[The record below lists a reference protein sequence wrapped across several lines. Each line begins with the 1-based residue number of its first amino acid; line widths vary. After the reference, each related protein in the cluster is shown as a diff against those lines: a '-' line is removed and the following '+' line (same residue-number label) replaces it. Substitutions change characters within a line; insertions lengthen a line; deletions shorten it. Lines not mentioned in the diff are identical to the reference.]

1 MDELKILVVDDE
13 SRMRKLVKDFLVKK
27 QYKVLEAGDGEEAIE
42 VFFGNKDISLI
53 ILDVMMPK
61 MNGYEL
67 TKKIREI
74 TNIPIIILSAKT
86 LDSEKILGL
95 DLGADDYLTK
105 PFNPLEVV
113 ARVKSLLRRCY
124 EFKLDNVEESK
135 KILKVG
141 ELVLNEETVSLTKNG
156 EEIQLTPTE
165 FKILALL
172 MSNPGRVYTKVQ
184 IYENINGEYF
194 KNDDGALMV
203 HIYRIREKI
212 EDDSKNP
219 MYLKTVR
226 GLGYKIEKI

>member
-1 MDELKILVVDDE
+1 MKRRILIAEDDEDIVGLLRLYLEKDGYEVIAIDNGADALKI
-13 SRMRKLVKDFLVKK
+13 VKDS
-27 QYKVLEAGDGEEAIE
+27 E
-42 VFFGNKDISLI
+42 ISLAL
-53 ILDVMMPK
+53 LDIMMPK

-74 TNIPIIILSAKT
+74 TKIPIIILSAKN

-113 ARVKSLLRRCY
+113 ARVKALLRRSY
-124 EFKLDNVEESK
+124 EFKLEEIKTPK
-135 KILKVG
+135 KVLKVG
-141 ELVLNEETVSLTKNG
+141 PLTLDEEAVSLTKNG
-156 EEIQLTPTE
+156 EEIQITPTE

-172 MSNPGRVYTKVQ
+172 MSSPGRVYTKVQ

-194 KNDDGALMV
+194 KNDDSALMV

-219 MYLKTVR
+219 IYLKTVR
-226 GLGYKIEKI
+226 GLGYKIEKS

>member
-1 MDELKILVVDDE
+1 MTKKILIAEDDE
-13 SRMRKLVKDFLVKK
+13 DIVGLLRLYLEKDGYEIISVDNGEDAFKIVKSK
-27 QYKVLEAGDGEEAIE
+27 Q
-42 VFFGNKDISLI
+42 ISLA
-53 ILDVMMPK
+53 ILDIMMPK

-74 TNIPIIILSAKT
+74 TKIPIIILSAKNH
-86 LDSEKILGL
+86 DSEKILGL

-113 ARVKSLLRRCY
+113 ARVKAILRRSY
-124 EFKLDNVEESK
+124 EFKLDEVRKSK
-135 KILKVG
+135 EVLKVG
-141 ELVLNEETVSLTKNG
+141 ELVLDEETVSLTKNG

-194 KNDDGALMV
+194 KNDDGA
-203 HIYRIREKI
+203 
-212 EDDSKNP
+212 
-219 MYLKTVR
+219 
-226 GLGYKIEKI
+226 

>member
-1 MDELKILVVDDE
+1 MTKKILIAEDDE
-13 SRMRKLVKDFLVKK
+13 DIVGLLRLYLEKDGYEIISVDNGEDAFKIVKSK
-27 QYKVLEAGDGEEAIE
+27 Q
-42 VFFGNKDISLI
+42 ISLA
-53 ILDVMMPK
+53 ILDIMMPK

-74 TNIPIIILSAKT
+74 TKIPIIILSAKNH
-86 LDSEKILGL
+86 DSEKILGL

-113 ARVKSLLRRCY
+113 ARVKAILRRSY
-124 EFKLDNVEESK
+124 EFKLDEVRKSK
-135 KILKVG
+135 EVLKVG
-141 ELVLNEETVSLTKNG
+141 ELVLDEETVSLTKNG

-194 KNDDGALMV
+194 KIVDFALMFY
-203 HIYRIREKI
+203 IYRIREKI
-212 EDDSKNP
+212 EADSKNP

>member
-1 MDELKILVVDDE
+1 MNTVLVVDDDKE
-13 SRMRKLVKDFLVKK
+13 IVD
-27 QYKVLEAGDGEEAIE
+27 AIE
-42 VFFGNKDISLI
+42 IYLKNEGIGVIKAYDGIQAIQALMEKEIHLILMDI
-53 ILDVMMPK
+53 MMPK

-203 HIYRIREKI
+203 HIYRIREKV

>member
-1 MDELKILVVDDE
+1 MTKKILIAEDDE
-13 SRMRKLVKDFLVKK
+13 DIVGLLRLYLEKDGYEIISVDNGEDAFKIVKSK
-27 QYKVLEAGDGEEAIE
+27 Q
-42 VFFGNKDISLI
+42 ISLA
-53 ILDVMMPK
+53 ILDIMMPK

-74 TNIPIIILSAKT
+74 TKIPIIILSAKNH
-86 LDSEKILGL
+86 DSEKILGL

-113 ARVKSLLRRCY
+113 ARVKASLRRSY
-124 EFKLDNVEESK
+124 EFKLDEVRKSK
-135 KILKVG
+135 EVLKVG
-141 ELVLNEETVSLTKNG
+141 ELVLDEETVSLTKNG

-194 KNDDGALMV
+194 KNVDGALMV

-212 EDDSKNP
+212 EADSKNP

>member
-1 MDELKILVVDDE
+1 MALK
-13 SRMRKLVKDFLVKK
+13 
-27 QYKVLEAGDGEEAIE
+27 G
-42 VFFGNKDISLI
+42 SLTTEN
-53 ILDVMMPK
+53 V
-61 MNGYEL
+61 
-67 TKKIREI
+67 TKKILATFEGSFQYEKEI
-74 TNIPIIILSAKT
+74 RIPMI
-86 LDSEKILGL
+86 E
-95 DLGADDYLTK
+95 
-105 PFNPLEVV
+105 
-113 ARVKSLLRRCY
+113 
-124 EFKLDNVEESK
+124 
-135 KILKVG
+135 
-141 ELVLNEETVSLTKNG
+141 NG

-212 EDDSKNP
+212 EADSKNP

>member
-1 MDELKILVVDDE
+1 MGASIYIADDEKNIRDLITKFLESDGYSVTAFETGDELMAKFLESPCELV
-13 SRMRKLVKDFLVKK
+13 
-27 QYKVLEAGDGEEAIE
+27 
-42 VFFGNKDISLI
+42 
-53 ILDVMMPK
+53 ILDIMMP
-61 MNGYEL
+61 GTDGL
-67 TKKIREI
+67 TICRQLRNI
-74 TNIPIIILSAKT
+74 TDVPIIMLTAK
-86 LDSEKILGL
+86 DSEYDYIKGITLGS
-95 DLGADDYLTK
+95 DDYLTK

>member
-1 MDELKILVVDDE
+1 MNKITILVVEDD
-13 SRMRKLVKDFLVKK
+13 RPVRNLIVTTLRTHD
-27 QYKVLEAGDGEEAIE
+27 YKYIAAENGHDAIMEASSHNPDIILLDLGLPDMDGIE
-42 VFFGNKDISLI
+42 VIKNVRSWS
-53 ILDVMMPK
+53 
-61 MNGYEL
+61 N
-67 TKKIREI
+67 T
-74 TNIPIIILSAKT
+74 PIIVISARSEDEDKIQA
-86 LDSEKILGL
+86 LDE
-95 DLGADDYLTK
+95 GADDYLTK

>member
-1 MDELKILVVDDE
+1 MNKPLILVVEDDVPV
-13 SRMRKLVKDFLVKK
+13 RNLITITLKTHGYRYLT
-27 QYKVLEAGDGEEAIE
+27 AGTGDGAVIE
-42 VFFGNKDISLI
+42 TSSHNPDVVL
-53 ILDVMMPK
+53 LDLGLPDMDGVDVIR
-61 MNGYEL
+61 
-67 TKKIREI
+67 KIR
-74 TNIPIIILSAKT
+74 TWSNLPIIVISARSEDTDKIDA
-86 LDSEKILGL
+86 LDA
-95 DLGADDYLTK
+95 GADDYLTK